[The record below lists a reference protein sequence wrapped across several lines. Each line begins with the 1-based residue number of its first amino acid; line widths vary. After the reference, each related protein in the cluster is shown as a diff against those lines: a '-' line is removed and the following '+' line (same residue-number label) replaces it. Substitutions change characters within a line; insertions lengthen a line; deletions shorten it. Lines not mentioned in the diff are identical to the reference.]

1 MRASLVRETT
11 EDLTEPSSPLLQIQI
26 HRFCAFRG
34 RESGFDPH
42 HLHFVPPSY
51 FRPLFSKPALIIP
64 RIEPDT
70 NRLSSLRRNPVPRDG
85 LSRAQSEDVDVSLF
99 QGGGKMSGQI
109 VNEFYWSFDHRAQPE
124 VFRLNRQ
131 KHLAASFPG
140 LPGEI

>member
-1 MRASLVRETT
+1 MRASLVLETT

-51 FRPLFSKPALIIP
+51 FHPLFSKPALIIP

-70 NRLSSLRRNPVPRDG
+70 NRLSSLGGNRIPRNR
-85 LSRAQSEDVDVSLF
+85 LSRAQSVDVDVSLF
-99 QGGGKMSGQI
+99 QGGDKMSGQI
-109 VNEFYWSFDHRAQPE
+109 VNEFYWSLDNRAQPE
-124 VFRLNRQ
+124 VFQLNRHEDRAFSLVALQ
-131 KHLAASFPG
+131 SK
-140 LPGEI
+140 I

>member
-1 MRASLVRETT
+1 MRASLVLETT

-51 FRPLFSKPALIIP
+51 FHPLFSKPALIIP

-70 NRLSSLRRNPVPRDG
+70 NRLSSLGGNRIPRNR
-85 LSRAQSEDVDVSLF
+85 LSRAQSVDVDVSLF
-99 QGGGKMSGQI
+99 QGGNKMSGQN
-109 VNEFYWSFDHRAQPE
+109 VNELKWSFDHRTQPE
-124 VFRLNRQ
+124 AFRLNRQ
-131 KHLAASFPG
+131 KYLAAPLLG